1 MEDAMNATE
10 TVNELRRLELEIMA
24 HEQALEELRRQARE
38 VLEVTGRRP
47 QKRSLLDRESRQRF
61 LAGCGSASKRS
72 Q

>member
-1 MEDAMNATE
+1 MNATE

-24 HEQALEELRRQARE
+24 HEQALEDLRRQARE

-47 QKRSLLDRESRQRF
+47 SSRKILDREGRQRF